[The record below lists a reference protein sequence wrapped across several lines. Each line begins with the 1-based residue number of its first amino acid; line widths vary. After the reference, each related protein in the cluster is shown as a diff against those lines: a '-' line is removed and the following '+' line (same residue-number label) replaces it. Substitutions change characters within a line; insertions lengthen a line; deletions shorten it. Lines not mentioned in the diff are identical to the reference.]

1 MRRKISVIIFA
12 FLFILFTVQ
21 QAGGENYRRVT
32 IQATLIVFNPEEV
45 QNHIISWIE
54 ENHGYFLIKSSKLLS
69 LRLPTEKEIAFRQ
82 FLENLDEEITAINIE
97 SEDLREEIL
106 GLRSGIKSREE
117 ILSKNFGLFSRA
129 DVEATLGIEHELIL
143 LLKEIENLKGQLNKR
158 EMERK
163 YLYAEIS
170 FVFKRTT
177 LPEKIP
183 SSFGWINTLNL
194 YRFKKEGFP
203 REK

>member
-1 MRRKISVIIFA
+1 MREKTGVIIFS
-12 FLFILFTVQ
+12 LLIILFTVQ
-21 QAGGENYRRVT
+21 QADGDEYRS
-32 IQATLIVFNPEEV
+32 IIIHATLVVFHPEEV
-45 QNHIISWIE
+45 QDRIIGWIE
-54 ENHGYFLIKSSKLLS
+54 ENRGYFLVKSNELLS
-69 LRLPTEKEIAFRQ
+69 LRLPTEKEAAFRQ
-82 FLENLDEEITAINIE
+82 YLENLDEEVMSIDTE

-117 ILSKNFGLFSRA
+117 ILVKNLELFAGA
-129 DVEATLGIEHELIL
+129 DVEATLGIEHEFVL
-143 LLKEIENLKGQLNKR
+143 LLKEIENLRGRLNKR
-158 EMERK
+158 EVERK
-163 YLYAEIS
+163 YLFAEIS

-203 REK
+203 HEK